1 MAFKTI
7 SRSVFNQPTI
17 KVNRSNQ
24 LESYRQSFVRSE
36 FGRIDAIQDVVNTKL
51 NDYKIAQE
59 KEGAKLGKEAE
70 IVYEDATYYDDNGV
84 ARTHRIARKY
94 VTPEHLIKTSWAANK
109 FQEEVEANYLNALV
123 GNANTIIDEEKNL
136 AKTRTNF
143 DMTVAEATAQLD
155 ANVSPALEM
164 LKSTVPPAYTAVF
177 DYKVGQLQSS
187 ARTELA
193 NKQMGKLDQLNQAMA
208 VKEQTDFEEQYLT
221 ALITDPER
229 AKELLTIETDRQ
241 YRRGQKGS
249 ITGYTFKDKIPGY
262 DKAGIFGKNFSKY
275 MDTDYTNETSIA
287 ITSENIDGGLLLLNM
302 DQQSVPL
309 RDKDGTIKMVSLKD
323 LGLDGDSPEI
333 FAQRKQ
339 IYDMLKRHK
348 TMLDNKFT
356 ENKTNTKIN
365 DHILHSSI
373 SGNDIYQAT
382 TPTTYIEMQKQFDQ
396 AGSFFNQ
403 KAIAIFV
410 AVKKSIDPTYDTT
423 FDEDN
428 MFDPQHA
435 NILEEY
441 KQFVGGQYGVY
452 SNLQIEPFKS
462 SIQAIT
468 DNPENLSLPNVIR
481 LIESPLFQNVVSNRY
496 TDVTGAQRAKTLIK
510 NLNFTDEK
518 QIETIQD
525 LAFFA
530 KNYGTLSSGGSA
542 TEAANQYENYLKN
555 KALVKRQG
563 GLYRQNI
570 FGIGISDEQEIKE
583 LGSNFLMKEF
593 SDKNF
598 RTDTTVFG
606 SLIQETHEYVM
617 KRAYEYAALGN
628 KLDED
633 DIKLLTIDAIQARI
647 ERGDYQVDQYG
658 YEPGGIRDDRDEEN
672 KLKLS
677 KWGLGNYFN
686 KEPDYSEL
694 YFDADGPLLNS
705 RLQQLYYDRMVE
717 EKGIYIDKTYA
728 WHQVQNMMLDRI
740 DIKKSKFKSFQR
752 EDALI
757 GDNVF
762 LEPVNPNVI
771 NGKDVL
777 YQLVF
782 MPNPEGKN
790 VRTMIGKDGNPIT
803 ISRKQILELS
813 KSNDKPENETYNL
826 LFSAYKRKHD
836 ITTPWYKKVDNF
848 LFAPSGFETVPY
860 SIRIRPI
867 GGEQNKNGILTNKLI
882 GN

>member
-1 MAFKTI
+1 MAYKKI

-24 LESYRQSFVRSE
+24 LESYRQSFARSE
-36 FGRIDAIQDVVNTKL
+36 FGRIDTTQNVINTKL
-51 NDYKIAQE
+51 NEYKIAQE
-59 KEGAKLGKEAE
+59 EEGAKLGKQAE
-70 IVYEDATYYDDNGV
+70 IVYEDATYFDDNGV
-84 ARTHRIARKY
+84 ERTHRIARKY

-109 FQEEVEANYLNALV
+109 FQEEVEQNYLNALV
-123 GNANTIIDEEKNL
+123 GNANTIIDDEKNL
-136 AKTRTNF
+136 AKTKTNF

-164 LKSTVPPAYTAVF
+164 LKSTVPSTYAAVF

-241 YRRGQKGS
+241 FRRGQKGS
-249 ITGYTFKDKIPGY
+249 ITGYTFEDKISGY
-262 DKAGIFGKNFSKY
+262 TKAGVFGKNFAQFI
-275 MDTDYTNETSIA
+275 DTDYSSEQSLA

-302 DQQSVPL
+302 DAQTVPL
-309 RDKDGTIKMVSLKD
+309 RDRDGTIKEISLKD

-348 TMLDNKFT
+348 TMIDKKFT
-356 ENKTNTKIN
+356 ENQENTKIN

-373 SGNDIYQAT
+373 SGNDIYSAT
-382 TPTTYIEMQKQFDQ
+382 TPKTYIEMQKQFDQ

-403 KAIAIFV
+403 KGIAIFV
-410 AVKKSIDPTYDTT
+410 ALKKSVDPTFDTT
-423 FDEDN
+423 FDDEN
-428 MFDPQHA
+428 MFEPQHA
-435 NILEEY
+435 NILSEY

-462 SIQAIT
+462 SIQAMSA
-468 DNPENLSLPNVIR
+468 NPEQLSLPNVIR
-481 LIESPLFQNVVSNRY
+481 TLESSLFQNVVSNRY
-496 TDVTGAQRAKTLIK
+496 TDITGAQRAKTLIN
-510 NLNFTDEK
+510 NLSLSDKE
-518 QIETIQD
+518 IETIQD
-525 LAFFA
+525 LTFFA

-542 TEAANQYENYLKN
+542 TEAAEQYQNYLKN
-555 KALVKRQG
+555 KAIVKKQG
-563 GLYRQNI
+563 GLYRENI
-570 FGIGISDEQEIKE
+570 FGIGIADEQEIKE
-583 LGSNFLMKEF
+583 IGSNYIMKEF

-598 RTDTTVFG
+598 RTDTTVYA

-633 DIKLLTIDAIQARI
+633 DIELMVVDSVQARI
-647 ERGDYQVDQYG
+647 NRGDYQVDQYG

-677 KWGLGNYFN
+677 KWGVGNYFN

-694 YFDADGPLLNS
+694 RFDAESQSANEELK
-705 RLQQLYYDRMVE
+705 QIYYDRMVE
-717 EKGIYIDKTYA
+717 EKGIYIDKTYT
-728 WHQVQNMMLDRI
+728 WHQVQNMMLDKL
-740 DIKKSKFKSFQR
+740 DIKKSKFESFQK

-757 GDNVF
+757 GDTVF
-762 LEPVNPNVI
+762 LEPVNPNAI
-771 NGKDVL
+771 NGNDIL
-777 YQLVF
+777 YQMIF

-790 VRTMIGKDGNPIT
+790 VRTMIGKDSNPIT

-860 SIRIRPI
+860 GVRVRPI
-867 GGEQNKNGILTNKLI
+867 GGKPNKNGILTNLLT
-882 GN
+882 GD